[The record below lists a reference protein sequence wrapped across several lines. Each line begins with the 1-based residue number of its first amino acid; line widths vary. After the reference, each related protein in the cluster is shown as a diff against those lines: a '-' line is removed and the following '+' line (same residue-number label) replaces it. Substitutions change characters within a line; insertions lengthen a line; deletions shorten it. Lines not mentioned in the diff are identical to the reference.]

1 MYFKHVLASF
11 RDFKTQIV
19 TNTRALIYLKTY
31 DSVAERI
38 KHKPSD
44 MLTYREMCLNPVR
57 GRLFINRAAVT
68 LK

>member
-1 MYFKHVLASF
+1 MFWN
-11 RDFKTQIV
+11 FKTQIM

-31 DSVAERI
+31 GSVAKRI
-38 KHKPSD
+38 KHEPSN
-44 MLTYREMCLNPVR
+44 MLTYREKCLNPVR